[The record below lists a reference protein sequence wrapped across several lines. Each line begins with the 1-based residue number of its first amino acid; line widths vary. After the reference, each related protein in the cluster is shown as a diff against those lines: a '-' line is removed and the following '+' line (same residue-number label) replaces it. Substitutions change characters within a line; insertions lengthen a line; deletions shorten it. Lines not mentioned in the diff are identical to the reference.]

1 VWFVWPALQALPSH
15 RGGDRGGG
23 GEDSA
28 VLSGAGAGA
37 GSSGPLALPR
47 FNEGPKWDVARS
59 ALANAEAKASACLAA
74 CRGVLV
80 ARPRPG
86 GPRTEYETIGEGR
99 WAVGRDVAHLVDS
112 VRATAL
118 TVDMDELEAL
128 VVILERAVAA
138 LPTQAE
144 GDQVFRP
151 WNATDQAMAT
161 RFSNL
166 FESLV
171 ARVVAMTREVDGVT
185 VPRSVGRKSK
195 SHSGM
200 VLAQGQSSL
209 HSHLEG
215 CHKHCDSLALGMQE
229 TLRMCDAEGLRSSHR
244 AVEATV
250 ADMTGCLDKM
260 DVVRGHWVRLVGL
273 CVTVDTIKTV
283 VPLEVG
289 LATGGTRDC
298 QSLWR
303 WG

>member
-1 VWFVWPALQALPSH
+1 MCDTCQQSQSRHGH
-15 RGGDRGGG
+15 RGGGD
-23 GEDSA
+23 DSGA
-28 VLSGAGAGA
+28 YAGAGA
-37 GSSGPLALPR
+37 GSSGAGGAGSGSAPLALPR

-59 ALANAEAKASACLAA
+59 ALANAEAKAGVCLAA

-86 GPRTEYETIGEGR
+86 GPRNEYETLGEGR
-99 WAVGRDVAHLVDS
+99 WAVGRDVALLVDS

-128 VVILERAVAA
+128 VVILERAVGA

-144 GDQVFRP
+144 EDQVFRP
-151 WNATDQAMAT
+151 WNSTDQAMAT
-161 RFSNL
+161 RFTKL
-166 FESLV
+166 FEALV
-171 ARVVAMTREVDGVT
+171 ARVVAMKGEVDRVS
-185 VPRSVGRKSK
+185 VPRAVGRKSK

-209 HSHLEG
+209 HSHLDA

-229 TLRMCDAEGLRSSHR
+229 TLRVCDAEGLRSSHK

-250 ADMTGCLDKM
+250 ADMTSCLDKM
-260 DVVRGHWVRLVGL
+260 EAVREQWVRFVTL
-273 CVTVDTIKTV
+273 CVTVDTLKTV

-289 LATGGTRDC
+289 GPL
-298 QSLWR
+298 
-303 WG
+303 